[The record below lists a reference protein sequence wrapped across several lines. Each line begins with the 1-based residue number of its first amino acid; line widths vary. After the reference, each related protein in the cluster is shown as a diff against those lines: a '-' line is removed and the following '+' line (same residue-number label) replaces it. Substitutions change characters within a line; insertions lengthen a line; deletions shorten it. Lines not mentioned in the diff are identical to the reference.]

1 MIQTLS
7 TVMQLFKGSYF
18 SVAAGSRNLWPNSAI
33 AKCTTYVNYV
43 SFAATVKYKKSYFS
57 KVYKWNV
64 NNWYLDI
71 DFNLEVCGV
80 IVFLEVWTRADFLK
94 LYRVN

>member
-18 SVAAGSRNLWPNSAI
+18 SVAAGSRHLWPNSAI
-33 AKCTTYVNYV
+33 ANGTTYVNYV
-43 SFAATVKYKKSYFS
+43 SSASTVKYKKSYFS